1 MYLLDLVV
9 KYIMFDTV
17 DKFEKE
23 IAEFFGAPYA
33 VSTDCCTHAI
43 ELILRYKEVKNVSVP
58 KQTYLSVPMT
68 AKKVGATVSW
78 ANTPWEEYY
87 YLSQNIYDAAVLW
100 RRNSYI
106 VNSYMCLSFQFKKH
120 LSLGRGGAILLSS
133 KQERDDLIKLGY
145 DGRHRNAPWAEQDIH
160 SAGYHYY
167 MTPETAQLGLD
178 KLPDAIKSKPKLWT
192 YKDYPNIYNLIHN
205 VI

>member
-9 KYIMFDTV
+9 KYIMFDIV
-17 DKFEKE
+17 DEFEKE

-78 ANTPWEEYY
+78 ANTRWEEYY

-167 MTPETAQLGLD
+167 MTPETAQLGLY